1 MSVLL
6 ALSPP
11 ALVSPL
17 HLAVVPGEDAESMFL
32 VVAILSFIRLAISE
46 RELPETMHHVLKEL
60 SGISAAISPDLPPNA
75 LNLIASPLPNED

>member
-17 HLAVVPGEDAESMFL
+17 HLAVVPCEYAESMFL
-32 VVAILSFIRLAISE
+32 VVAILSFIRLSISE
-46 RELPETMHHVLKEL
+46 CELSEAMHHVLKEL
-60 SGISAAISPDLPPNA
+60 SSISAAISPYLPPNA
-75 LNLIASPLPNED
+75 LNLVASPLPNED